1 MYFLSFCLSLVFHGR
16 GVPCRSPA
24 VVGEYSIVP
33 FPLISLF
40 YWRNVLME
48 TFSVFITHCTT
59 LLWGKNPNASEGSV
73 FLVTCCSLISGS
85 SAKGCLQAPYSFEPF
100 FLKKKNPFTT
110 NLKLSQ
116 AAFSSPW
123 RSLSKYSSL
132 IRSRICGPMKI
143 PSFNFA
149 SLSLGNFSRK

>member
-1 MYFLSFCLSLVFHGR
+1 MKFFSFCLSLVFHGMSI
-16 GVPCRSPA
+16 PCQSPA
-24 VVGEYSIVP
+24 VVSEHNTIP
-33 FPLISLF
+33 FPSISLLH
-40 YWRNVLME
+40 WRKILME
-48 TFSVFITHCTT
+48 MFSVFITHCTT
-59 LLWGKNPNASEGSV
+59 LLWGKKKNPNANEGSV

-85 SAKGCLQAPYSFEPF
+85 SANGCFEPF
-100 FLKKKNPFTT
+100 CFQKNPFTT

-123 RSLSKYSSL
+123 RSLSSL